1 MKHPGER
8 LLALWSGG
16 DLPAWRAWMV
26 KRHVA
31 GCEACRREVD
41 AYRRA
46 SQVAREMAELPAELA
61 WDRLAAEMKANIH
74 LGLVAGA
81 IAAEQTKGRVRWGW
95 RAAIAV
101 AIFTLAVVSGWLAP
115 FPLSKTVR
123 KPPVV
128 AGETALDPG
137 IFAEATPAGIE
148 LKGNGGTL
156 AVVGRSTTVVT
167 VSAKS
172 SGSVGARFVDSD
184 TGQVTIA
191 NVYME

>member
-1 MKHPGER
+1 MRHPGEQS
-8 LLALWSGG
+8 LALWSGG
-16 DLPAWRAWMV
+16 DLPAWRAWMI

-31 GCEACRREVD
+31 RCETCRREVD

-46 SQVAREMAELPAELA
+46 SRTAREMAELPADLE
-61 WDRLAAEMKANIH
+61 WESLAAEMKANIH

-81 IAAEQTKGRVRWGW
+81 IAAEQTKGRVRLGW
-95 RAAIAV
+95 RAAIAL
-101 AIFTLAVVSGWLAP
+101 AIFTLAIVSGWLVQ
-115 FPLSKTVR
+115 FPLSRAVR
-123 KPPVV
+123 KPAAV

-156 AVVGRSTTVVT
+156 AVVGRSTRVVT